1 MSGRACKIILDK
13 DNGYYY
19 QGRCTVDEF
28 LSDKRIRKIVVTAKV
43 KPYKFRVAE
52 TVLSFALSATEKT
65 VVINNSRKSVVPMIT
80 ASKNNAR
87 IVFGNASYSLEA
99 GTHQVLG
106 IEFKQ
111 GANNLTLSGSGT
123 LEFRFREADL

>member
-1 MSGRACKIILDK
+1 
-13 DNGYYY
+13 
-19 QGRCTVDEF
+19 
-28 LSDKRIRKIVVTAKV
+28 
-43 KPYKFRVAE
+43 
-52 TVLSFALSATEKT
+52 
-65 VVINNSRKSVVPMIT
+65 MIT